1 MILIIIIIWAI
12 RGFINCFCS
21 GVLDVFEENIE
32 PVEEVQVVNVN
43 MENIAGEEVV
53 IEGFI

>member
-1 MILIIIIIWAI
+1 MK
-12 RGFINCFCS
+12 CFCP
-21 GVLDVFEENIE
+21 GVLDVFGENIVIQQ

-53 IEGFI
+53 IGGFI